1 MQEVTIRL
9 KMVSPALGY
18 AAKELGANRGVIYR
32 MPRDGQGRVM
42 FLSSWWLQRMVYA
55 ATVVNM
61 YQQVVKAIAWSTVV
75 DGAITSWRR
84 MLPHEEGKRQRYALH
99 EAYRPGTV
107 IGVTAVL
114 PAGLPI
120 DDFVSLLDV
129 VGTYKGISP
138 FQSPTENYGM
148 FEVQSVMPAIRQM
161 SQAGT
166 AARETS

>member
-1 MQEVTIRL
+1 
-9 KMVSPALGY
+9 
-18 AAKELGANRGVIYR
+18 
-32 MPRDGQGRVM
+32 
-42 FLSSWWLQRMVYA
+42 
-55 ATVVNM
+55 
-61 YQQVVKAIAWSTVV
+61 
-75 DGAITSWRR
+75 
-84 MLPHEEGKRQRYALH
+84 
-99 EAYRPGTV
+99 
-107 IGVTAVL
+107 VL

-161 SQAGT
+161 SQAGA